1 MREFFC
7 KLTGW
12 HLATSLHQVNIFTKN
27 FYGFS
32 LNGYLSMATSLSY
45 TKCLKSAFE
54 IVIVY
59 AGWNPATCAWHKLS
73 PRGVL
78 QVFWKASQG
87 ELFCRTPPGN
97 HIVLVCFLFLFCFS
111 FFPFLQINEVW
122 SLKTIYFEVQ
132 CCIRKRNRQGRAI
145 LCSYRNQSG
154 TSLT

>member
-1 MREFFC
+1 MFERVFC

-27 FYGFS
+27 CYGFS

-59 AGWNPATCAWHKLS
+59 AGWNPATCAWHNLS

-78 QVFWKASQG
+78 
-87 ELFCRTPPGN
+87 L
-97 HIVLVCFLFLFCFS
+97 CFLFLFCFS